1 MIILFSKIFLLPP
14 LWRCRHECMR
24 HYARLLWSPELSWMI
39 MISDH
44 PYQQQYNII
53 FYYYM
58 TCLGIQSVKFSLV
71 FRNYLQ
77 YHKFCHHLPVLV
89 EVYVRVSPHC
99 PVIRAISFHVL
110 PSGLQC

>member
-1 MIILFSKIFLLPP
+1 MDD
-14 LWRCRHECMR
+14 
-24 HYARLLWSPELSWMI
+24 Y
-39 MISDH
+39 DH
-44 PYQQQYNII
+44 QYQQQYNII